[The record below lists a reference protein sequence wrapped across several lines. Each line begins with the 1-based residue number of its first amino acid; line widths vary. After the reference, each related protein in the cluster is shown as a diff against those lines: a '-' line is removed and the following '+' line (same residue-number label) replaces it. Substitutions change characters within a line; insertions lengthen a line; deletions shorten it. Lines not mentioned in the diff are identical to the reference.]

1 MMRIPNYN
9 HNHTKMQ
16 WRRRCLGTFLAT
28 RGGTIRPRPYAPL
41 PLLSYSSLRTNTTTT
56 TTTTTR
62 NAIRT
67 VSTVTRTAVLAATAN
82 DSNSKFHNKDNRV
95 HAAAAMMMTTAA
107 ALGCG
112 WSLTTTTTSPDQKPS
127 PALVSSSS
135 SSWSSSTFTTAF
147 ALSSSLTTITTA
159 CEAAAV
165 KRPSS
170 SFQMFMA
177 LDTKDEMEKV
187 RLAQIIH
194 DLHDLAAQ
202 QRQQQQQQ
210 QQQGRQGFWWRRYF
224 DRNNS
229 NNTTDP
235 KQESPEQQQQE
246 HHHHHHP
253 TIGNFISL
261 ESVDFSTEQLSHE
274 DAMHLIDALAAGSK
288 LTLASLLQLLQAATN
303 LLAQEENMIDLTTT
317 TTSLNKTNKN
327 QANHNDKNNNKKQN
341 QHDPNDS
348 KNNNDN
354 DNDNDNSVVVVS
366 IVGDL
371 HGSLRS
377 LTHILKHAH
386 LCHKLHTNPNQR
398 LVFDGDFVDRGEHSL
413 EVLLTLLILK
423 LTYPQQVYL
432 LRGNH
437 EDVRVASVYGFQDEI
452 RQKYNTRKPKTTAA
466 NNNNN
471 NIQQQPPPQQG
482 NDPADLIWSAM
493 AKLFGALPLALLTDT
508 AFVVHGGL
516 PYEGFELETLRQ
528 LPKQMRLDLTTTVK
542 PTTQAE
548 QLVTGLLWSDPAD
561 SSSSSRSNGGVP
573 SQEGQRKALTAP
585 NPRGLGIVFDP
596 AVAGSFLQ
604 RHNLMHLIRGHQ
616 VVAHGVQDV
625 ACNSHVVSTDNSGN
639 NKATSVLTVFSAAA
653 YPAGMGSNEGAIV
666 HLNPHTGTYEVERYS
681 FSDVCASSEQS
692 RQEATEQAITQVRS
706 LIGCHKSK
714 LEAAFRQV
722 QSPQGTVSIDHW
734 TEVMSKTIETPGMP
748 WSVLQPRLAPTSFW
762 SPRTINVQDFLQ
774 SHSLRV
780 HHSDS
785 IQDHHAAETLAENQ
799 EMLLTVFKFLDTNGD
814 GTLSPKEF
822 RTGVDLLNKR
832 LPKDRQVRN
841 INELFHALDEDGNG
855 EISFEEFTHGFGL
868 K

>member
-1 MMRIPNYN
+1 M
-9 HNHTKMQ
+9 
-16 WRRRCLGTFLAT
+16 
-28 RGGTIRPRPYAPL
+28 
-41 PLLSYSSLRTNTTTT
+41 
-56 TTTTTR
+56 
-62 NAIRT
+62 
-67 VSTVTRTAVLAATAN
+67 TRTALLAATAN

-95 HAAAAMMMTTAA
+95 HAN
-107 ALGCG
+107 
-112 WSLTTTTTSPDQKPS
+112 
-127 PALVSSSS
+127 
-135 SSWSSSTFTTAF
+135 
-147 ALSSSLTTITTA
+147 
-159 CEAAAV
+159 
-165 KRPSS
+165 
-170 SFQMFMA
+170 
-177 LDTKDEMEKV
+177 DEMEKV

-202 QRQQQQQQ
+202 QRQEQQ

-224 DRNNS
+224 DRNANN

-246 HHHHHHP
+246 HHHHHHHHP

-274 DAMHLIDALAAGSK
+274 EAMHLIEDLAAGSK
-288 LTLASLLQLLQAATN
+288 FTLASLLQLLQAATN

-317 TTSLNKTNKN
+317 TTLNKTNKN
-327 QANHNDKNNNKKQN
+327 QANNNDRNNNKKQN

-348 KNNNDN
+348 KN

-366 IVGDL
+366 IAGDL
-371 HGSLRS
+371 HGCLRS

-398 LVFDGDFVDRGEHSL
+398 LVFDGDFVDRGEHSV

-437 EDVRVASVYGFQDEI
+437 EDVGIASVYGFQDEI
-452 RQKYNTRKPKTTAA
+452 RQKYNTRKPKTAA
-466 NNNNN
+466 NNNNKSN
-471 NIQQQPPPQQG
+471 SQEQPPPQQG

-493 AKLFGALPLALLTDT
+493 GKLFGALPLALLTDT

-528 LPKQMRLDLTTTVK
+528 FPKQMRLDLTTTIK

-548 QLVTGLLWSDPAD
+548 QLVTALLWSDPAH
-561 SSSSSRSNGGVP
+561 SSSRSSGGVP

-585 NPRGLGIVFDP
+585 NPRGWGIVFDP

-604 RHNLMHLIRGHQ
+604 RHNLIHLIRGHQ
-616 VVAHGVQDV
+616 VVAHGVKIV
-625 ACNSHVVSTDNSGN
+625 ACNTNVMTTDNSGN
-639 NKATSVLTVFSAAA
+639 NKATTTPSILTVFSAAA
-653 YPAGMGSNEGAIV
+653 YPAGRGSNEGAIL
-666 HLNPHTGTYEVERYS
+666 HLNPHTGTYEIERYS
-681 FSDVCASSEQS
+681 FSGVCASSEQS
-692 RQEATEQAITQVRS
+692 RQEATEQASTQVRS

-722 QSPQGTVSIDHW
+722 QSPQGTVSIDQW

-748 WSVLQPRLAPTSFW
+748 WSVLQPRLAPTSLW

-832 LPKDRQVRN
+832 LPNDRQVRN